1 MEVINDLQEPNTEEK
16 KEKSKEKE
24 YHLPDGFGLSIEEVQ
39 NIINQKCSVSVPK
52 DDPIMLI
59 VPILNAFLFEQQK
72 LQEDYKEGLKE
83 VYQEV
88 LKAFIVEF
96 EEKATKGIDV
106 KVTHTGDNKQGDN
119 KQLTIIVQ
127 YVLIV
132 ALAITL
138 TTIYLW
144 KF

>member
-1 MEVINDLQEPNTEEK
+1 MDIENDIENNPELTSEPTEI
-16 KEKSKEKE
+16 
-24 YHLPDGFGLSIEEVQ
+24 YPDSFGLSLEEVQ
-39 NIINQKCSVSVPK
+39 NIINQKCGVSVSK

-59 VPILNAFLFEQQK
+59 VPILNAFLYEQQK
-72 LQEDYKEGLKE
+72 LQEEYKEGLKE